1 MAAPVARG
9 NCGPLTTRSSRRGLV
24 ALDVVIAVALCL
36 WGWAEHER
44 CCLRREQKAKNI
56 LKHDYRASA
65 IGPLSSDSDGSG
77 RKYDEQYI
85 DLRELQWG
93 RLYTPIHMVVFH
105 KGTVVDNRALRQL
118 ASFRY
123 LESLDFE
130 QCRIEPDA
138 EFRPP
143 WASRLKGLN
152 LDRTPITN
160 SQLRSISR
168 LRGLERLTLYAK
180 GLGGNC
186 LEPASRLRCLTVLT
200 MSDGDLSD
208 GAADSLARIKG
219 LTWLYLCQCKIDSR
233 LGPALGRLENL
244 EFLDIYDAPFDDEG
258 VKHLTSLKHL
268 DDLRLG
274 RTAITD
280 DGMASVA
287 KLTSLTK
294 LELSETKV
302 GDAGLRHLQK
312 LPKLAVLD
320 IAVTRATNSCLRNL
334 VAMPSLKFAHVGGT
348 AIKPRSA
355 GFIGVLD
362 ESIGYWYPNE
372 ARAKEAEGDEEDEKG
387 ASHEIRAR

>member
-1 MAAPVARG
+1 
-9 NCGPLTTRSSRRGLV
+9 
-24 ALDVVIAVALCL
+24 VVIAVALCL
-36 WGWAEHER
+36 WGWAAHER

-65 IGPLSSDSDGSG
+65 IGPLSSDSEGSG

-123 LESLDFE
+123 LDSLAFE

-138 EFRPP
+138 EFRLP
-143 WASRLKGLN
+143 WASRLKGLD

-168 LRGLERLTLYAK
+168 LSGLERLTLYAR

-200 MSDGDLSD
+200 VNGGDLSD
-208 GAADSLARIKG
+208 GAADSLARMNG
-219 LTWLYLCQCKIDSR
+219 LTWLYLYQCKIDSK
-233 LGPALGRLENL
+233 LGPALGRLEKL
-244 EFLDIYDAPFDDEG
+244 EFLDLYDVPFDNG
-258 VKHLTSLKHL
+258 GMKHLTSLKHL
-268 DDLRLG
+268 NDLRLG

-280 DGMASVA
+280 DGMASVER
-287 KLTSLTK
+287 LTSLTK
-294 LELSETKV
+294 LELSKTKV
-302 GDAGLRHLQK
+302 GDAGLRYLSK
-312 LPKLAVLD
+312 LPKLEILD
-320 IAVTRATNSCLRNL
+320 IAATRVTNSCLPTL
-334 VAMPSLKFAHVGGT
+334 AAMPSLKLAHVQET
-348 AIKPRSA
+348 AIKPSSA
-355 GFIGVLD
+355 GFVGILD
-362 ESIGYWYPNE
+362 DGEWFPNE
-372 ARAKEAEGDEEDEKG
+372 ARAKQVEAENEPSAVSEK
-387 ASHEIRAR
+387 